1 MDVFVKWKLRFSVC
15 PQARYDALLASSCA
29 GSRTSRTHLS
39 FLKHKPFVWATM
51 MKTNAFQKL
60 KLERYRLSALT
71 LNLDAGFQRDV
82 LNPGFCQA
90 SSKMF
95 LLNGGVDTA
104 WSVYK
109 VGISRGKI
117 ELDMFSKDLW
127 IICRKE
133 VAYVVPRLAGSCL
146 SDLCGILWLPSSITS
161 HEDATTIFIL
171 SLPWKSLAF
180 LCPNLTC
187 SGS

>member
-1 MDVFVKWKLRFSVC
+1 
-15 PQARYDALLASSCA
+15 
-29 GSRTSRTHLS
+29 
-39 FLKHKPFVWATM
+39 M

-95 LLNGGVDTA
+95 LLNGGEDTT

-109 VGISRGKI
+109 VGISRGKT
-117 ELDMFSKDLW
+117 ELDMFSKDL
-127 IICRKE
+127 
-133 VAYVVPRLAGSCL
+133 
-146 SDLCGILWLPSSITS
+146 
-161 HEDATTIFIL
+161 
-171 SLPWKSLAF
+171 
-180 LCPNLTC
+180 
-187 SGS
+187 